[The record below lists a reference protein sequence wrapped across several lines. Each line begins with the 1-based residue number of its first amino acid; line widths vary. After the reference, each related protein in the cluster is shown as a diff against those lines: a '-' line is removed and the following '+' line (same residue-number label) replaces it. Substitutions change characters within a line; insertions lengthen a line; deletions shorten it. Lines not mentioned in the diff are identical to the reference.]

1 MQLTFD
7 LLLVVPRRAVGQ
19 NRFRSVV
26 NGWSSVA
33 SHNDIC
39 SVFTIMAVKIS
50 DNIANNLIAK

>member
-1 MQLTFD
+1 MQLIFD
-7 LLLVVPRRAVGQ
+7 LLVVVPRRAVGQ

-39 SVFTIMAVKIS
+39 SFIFIFIVIINHNK
-50 DNIANNLIAK
+50 ANNLIAK

>member
-33 SHNDIC
+33 SNYDIC
-39 SVFTIMAVKIS
+39 SFAAIFVAKIN
-50 DNIANNLIAK
+50 DIKANNLITK